1 MINKNKDDTDSLK
14 KKLEKIY
21 KNYGLD
27 TSNMS
32 DDEFERMREFYC
44 QNGKDIDEDLKES
57 ERHKDR
63 FVDDIV

>member
-1 MINKNKDDTDSLK
+1 MKKKLKEEKDALR

-27 TSNMS
+27 TSNMT
-32 DDEFERMREFYC
+32 DDEFERMKEFYG

-57 ERHKDR
+57 EKYKDR
-63 FVDDIV
+63 FVDNIV